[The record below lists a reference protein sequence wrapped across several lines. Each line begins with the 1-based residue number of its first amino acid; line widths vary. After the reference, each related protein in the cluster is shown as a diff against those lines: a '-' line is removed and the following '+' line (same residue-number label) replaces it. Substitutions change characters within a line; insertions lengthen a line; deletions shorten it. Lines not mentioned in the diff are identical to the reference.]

1 MDWKEL
7 LFNELKDLRNNV
19 DYRLKDI
26 DEKQES
32 MNLDLREHIRRTEQ
46 NEQMIRQITTELKP
60 VKEHVDGLKYTSK
73 LLKWVAGIVIT
84 LGSVIGAITKINGAW

>member
-1 MDWKEL
+1 
-7 LFNELKDLRNNV
+7 
-19 DYRLKDI
+19 
-26 DEKQES
+26 
-32 MNLDLREHIRRTEQ
+32 
-46 NEQMIRQITTELKP
+46 MIRQITTELKP